1 LPKSV
6 RSAIVASN
14 RRHLANVG
22 QKHVGCCGS
31 SDFSFFFGAAAA
43 QSPSPPVADKQ
54 FDGTYAFVSATKVN
68 DTYFARATNFL
79 RQCGDYEGGPLT
91 IANGQAL
98 YGRLG
103 RFHGTV
109 GPQGELVMRRD
120 PEPIGRAAGAFPG
133 VEISIYA
140 RIDDNG
146 VVRAR
151 RTDENCNYDLIW
163 QKEAK

>member
-1 LPKSV
+1 MQRHIAWLW
-6 RSAIVASN
+6 IV
-14 RRHLANVG
+14 G
-22 QKHVGCCGS
+22 
-31 SDFSFFFGAAAA
+31 FFGVVAAAYA
-43 QSPSPPVADKQ
+43 QTPGTPSAVPVTKY
-54 FDGTYAFVSATKVN
+54 DGRYAFVSATKVN
-68 DTYFARATNFL
+68 DTYFGRATNIL

-140 RIDDNG
+140 RIDGNG

-151 RTDENCNYDLIW
+151 RIDENCNYDLIW

>member
-1 LPKSV
+1 M
-6 RSAIVASN
+6 
-14 RRHLANVG
+14 
-22 QKHVGCCGS
+22 QKHFGWLWIVG
-31 SDFSFFFGAAAA
+31 FFGLLAGANA
-43 QSPSPPVADKQ
+43 QAPSPPAATTQ
-54 FDGTYAFVSATKVN
+54 FDGKYAFVSATKVN

-109 GPQGELVMRRD
+109 GPEGELVMRRD
-120 PEPIGRAAGAFPG
+120 SEPIGRAAGAFPG
-133 VEISIYA
+133 VEISIYG
-140 RIDDNG
+140 RIDGNG
-146 VVRAR
+146 VVRVR
-151 RTDENCNYDLIW
+151 RIDENCNYDLIW